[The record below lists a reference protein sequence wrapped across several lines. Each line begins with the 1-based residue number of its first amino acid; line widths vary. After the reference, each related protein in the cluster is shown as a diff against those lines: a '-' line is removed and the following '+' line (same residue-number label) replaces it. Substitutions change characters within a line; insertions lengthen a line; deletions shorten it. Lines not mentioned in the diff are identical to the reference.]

1 MRKTNVASPDF
12 PIGRI
17 NNNCIKKKKLI
28 VDYFTGEK
36 KRFPELKL

>member
-17 NNNCIKKKKLI
+17 NNNCIKKQI
-28 VDYFTGEK
+28 VDYFTGEKEK